1 MILTLYIIMYI
12 IYDTMYIIMYII
24 YDTMYIIIS
33 LEKWL
38 HVSKIRYNVTTVQLK
53 VSEGRISDLKNE
65 FLTEW

>member
-33 LEKWL
+33 LEK
-38 HVSKIRYNVTTVQLK
+38 
-53 VSEGRISDLKNE
+53 
-65 FLTEW
+65 